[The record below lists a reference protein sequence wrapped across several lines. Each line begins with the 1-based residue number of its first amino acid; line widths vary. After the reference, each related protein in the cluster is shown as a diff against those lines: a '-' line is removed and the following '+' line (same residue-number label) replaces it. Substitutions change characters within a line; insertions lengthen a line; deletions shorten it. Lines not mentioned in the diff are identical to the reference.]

1 MVQNRDL
8 GGILVATTQTT
19 NAHPIPLSPGD
30 WRVDP
35 ARSELGFHT
44 RILGLIPVRGRY
56 SGFNGELHIDGSRTA
71 SGVLRVEAETIS
83 TGIKKRDTHLRSSDF
98 FAVERHP
105 HMTFELTAI
114 TPNADGGV
122 RLTGTL
128 HIRDRELPIDTSIS
142 MAPAGSDGLRIDA
155 DFEVDHRTAGFEIKR
170 LPRTVRIQA
179 ALTLDPTG

>member
-1 MVQNRDL
+1 MA
-8 GGILVATTQTT
+8 ITQTT
-19 NAHPIPLSPGD
+19 EAHPIRLSTGD
-30 WRVDP
+30 WRVD
-35 ARSELGFHT
+35 AERSELGFLT
-44 RILGLIPVRGRY
+44 RIVFGLIAVRGRY
-56 SGFNGELHIDGSRTA
+56 SGFDGELYIDAAGTA

-105 HMTFELTAI
+105 HMTFELTAL
-114 TPNADGGV
+114 TPNPDGSV

-128 HIRDRELPIDTSIS
+128 HIRDRSLPIDTPVSV
-142 MAPAGSDGLRIDA
+142 APVGSDGLRIDA

-179 ALTLDPTG
+179 ALTLEPTG

>member
-1 MVQNRDL
+1 
-8 GGILVATTQTT
+8 VATTQTT
-19 NAHPIPLSPGD
+19 EAHPIPLSPGA

-35 ARSELGFHT
+35 ARSELGFVTHMF
-44 RILGLIPVRGRY
+44 GLIPVRGRY
-56 SGFNGELHIDGSRTA
+56 SGFDGELHIDGAGNA
-71 SGVLRVEAETIS
+71 SGVLRVEAETVS

-105 HMTFELTAI
+105 HMTFELTAL
-114 TPNADGGV
+114 TPNTDGSV

-128 HIRDRELPIDTSIS
+128 HIRDRALAIDMPVSV
-142 MAPAGSDGLRIDA
+142 APVGSDGLRIDA

-179 ALTLDPTG
+179 VLTLDLTG